1 MFPVLV
7 HLGPITIYSYG
18 LFLAIALL
26 VGTFFLWRETR
37 EEFVPEKSLD
47 LVILVVLG
55 IIFGARLFYVV
66 ANFSEFGLNIFKF
79 LAVFWYGGLNF
90 WGGLFGGGIV
100 FYYWIKRHKWSGFRF
115 LDLSVLA
122 IIVVAM
128 ILSAGEFL
136 GGVGWGRVTNLPWG
150 VTLTTMLGRRHPV
163 QIYELIF
170 LGLILY
176 FIKKKARN
184 FYPQGEKP
192 FIGFL
197 FLIFVVLW
205 SLSVFIVGF
214 FVESQHYLLGLTVR
228 QYLALLIFNTSVYP
242 SAPVRN
248 S

>member
-1 MFPVLV
+1 MF
-7 HLGPITIYSYG
+7 Y
-18 LFLAIALL
+18 F
-26 VGTFFLWRETR
+26 
-37 EEFVPEKSLD
+37 
-47 LVILVVLG
+47 
-55 IIFGARLFYVV
+55 
-66 ANFSEFGLNIFKF
+66 
-79 LAVFWYGGLNF
+79 
-90 WGGLFGGGIV
+90 
-100 FYYWIKRHKWSGFRF
+100 WIKRHKWSVFRF

-228 QYLALLIFNTSVYP
+228 QYLALLIFNTSVILFYKRGERLRRIDKRFCP
-242 SAPVRN
+242 EEWWRWVVNLLRKTVGLFRSQVDKLGQK